1 MMNPRLYTTSYNK
14 PQGQQFETAVLS
26 FIKLQYTEKSCK
38 MINIFVLVTILGHLP
53 VILSAKSKGS
63 EDMKQILI
71 VEDDSFLNKMLAYN
85 LTADG
90 YGVTSA
96 LNARTAVEAIRQR
109 EFDLVLLDI
118 NLPDGNGFEL
128 CKLIKPQHPDTIVIF
143 LTANNQEGDQ
153 IQGANAIV
161 DAMSATIMKRHNPG
175 LTDPQLRQL
184 ITAHIDEDSFCR
196 YVIQQDIN
204 KIALDLREA
213 HKDDFFSVPE
223 DNPLEDFL
231 QTAEETINQKLE
243 EENQWKIYIDKI
255 ILKKWNKVCTKSHS
269 L

>member
-14 PQGQQFETAVLS
+14 PQGQQFDTAVLA

-38 MINIFVLVTILGHLP
+38 MINIFVLVTFHGHLP

-96 LNARTAVEAIRQR
+96 LNARTAADAIRQR

-118 NLPDGNGFEL
+118 NLPDGSEALVTVVTLDTQCNPATEYVKLRGLGEDKKYRVEVVGMQTDGENVQRINGTPNAVEPEYFTGAQLVYAGLPVPRLGNEY
-128 CKLIKPQHPDTIVIF
+128 KSWQVYIKEV
-143 LTANNQEGDQ
+143 
-153 IQGANAIV
+153 
-161 DAMSATIMKRHNPG
+161 
-175 LTDPQLRQL
+175 
-184 ITAHIDEDSFCR
+184 
-196 YVIQQDIN
+196 
-204 KIALDLREA
+204 
-213 HKDDFFSVPE
+213 
-223 DNPLEDFL
+223 
-231 QTAEETINQKLE
+231 
-243 EENQWKIYIDKI
+243 
-255 ILKKWNKVCTKSHS
+255 
-269 L
+269 